1 VQLDLIEGRL
11 CTTRAM
17 SSYSDDDICEE
28 GLVSGWVEIV
38 GEILRGS
45 PGGVNNV
52 RPGYRDVAT
61 GTDLCGWY

>member
-1 VQLDLIEGRL
+1 
-11 CTTRAM
+11 M